1 MTSSSL
7 PPPSLLPYSSH
18 KRSRSPSPPP
28 PPAPPPPPPPLPE
41 HIKSVRD
48 VIETLRTSLA
58 SAMQETMTLCVRVR
72 LLEQHNMV
80 TRDSLWF
87 ARDEAHT
94 QRTDMTEQDSE
105 ASRARA
111 AVAKHQA
118 ETL

>member
-18 KRSRSPSPPP
+18 KRSRSPSPSP
-28 PPAPPPPPPPLPE
+28 PPAPPPPPLPE
-41 HIKSVRD
+41 HIESVGD

-80 TRDSLWF
+80 TRDSLRF
-87 ARDEAHT
+87 AR
-94 QRTDMTEQDSE
+94 EQDSE